1 MCSLLH
7 GKTHG
12 ELPEM
17 SGPVLVLEGYSAFLF
32 DLDGVLTATA
42 RIHAAAWKRTFD
54 EYLEERSSRT
64 GEDFSPFDEESD
76 YKHYVDGKLRYEGV
90 DAFLRSRGIEL
101 PWGTPSDAP
110 AVETVCGIGNRK
122 NLMVKEAIESEGV
135 EVFESSVRLVR
146 ELREAGMKT
155 AVVSASRNCLAVL
168 RKAGIEELFQV
179 RVDGVVAAEEGLAGK
194 PAPDTFLKAAAL
206 LGVAPSRAVVVED
219 AVSGVQAGRNGGGGL
234 VVGVDRRGDPGL
246 LRENGAHL
254 VVSDLGEL
262 EVRARRRW
270 KGDRKGA
277 ADSPQACLP
286 ERRVAPRGK
295 EVRSGVPGPE
305 RDSLLPRQRLPRYAR
320 SL

>member
-219 AVSGVQAGRNGGGGL
+219 AVSGVQAGRNGGFGL

-262 EVRARRRW
+262 EVRARR
-270 KGDRKGA
+270 
-277 ADSPQACLP
+277 
-286 ERRVAPRGK
+286 
-295 EVRSGVPGPE
+295 
-305 RDSLLPRQRLPRYAR
+305 
-320 SL
+320 